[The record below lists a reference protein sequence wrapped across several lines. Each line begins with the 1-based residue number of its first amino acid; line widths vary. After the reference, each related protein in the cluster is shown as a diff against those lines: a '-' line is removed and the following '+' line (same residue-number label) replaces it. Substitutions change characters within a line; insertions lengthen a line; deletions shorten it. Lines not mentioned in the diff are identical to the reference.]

1 MKPVSNKSRRPRRH
15 VRGASALLCLVMLPV
30 VALGAAPRRDVLVH
44 AAGRYSDKVSPIWIA
59 MVEQVKDGQ
68 TEKTIVLAREG
79 IGEKKWQQFSDTP
92 ARAVGLT
99 SHGTELVVMLAGKD
113 KSSDRRG
120 WAWFSE
126 RFSYGP
132 PLPAGMRLLTMA
144 GDVKMLYAL
153 GAPVIAPA
161 GPTRPATAATAP
173 RSDAAAAAPAAAP
186 ATRPSQP
193 TLYVLDGD
201 AWTPFAAGWPKEAAG
216 AEDLASLH
224 VIDGAPHLA
233 APAGQGVVR
242 VYRLSANPA
251 AWVQTDEVKVD
262 AAPRFVKLLNAD
274 ERPAVW
280 VQTDAVGGLWSRKHP
295 FAKLQFSGVLPK
307 PEEVDVTVASD
318 VRLFFRREGKPYE
331 QHFNWDGSA
340 SGPATVLDWTRPRTD
355 PTINW
360 ITTAFMTVLAV
371 LLVSTLLRRRSMTK
385 EDERGEPEE

>member
-1 MKPVSNKSRRPRRH
+1 MKLVSNDPVRPRRRRH
-15 VRGASALLCLVMLPV
+15 VLCALPLLCLVMLPV
-30 VALGAAPRRDVLVH
+30 SAQGAASPRRDVLVH
-44 AAGRYSDKVSPIWIA
+44 AAGRYSDKSPIWIA
-59 MVEQVKDGQ
+59 MVEAAAKDSQ

-99 SHGTELVVMLAGKD
+99 SHGTELVVMLAGKP
-113 KSSDRRG
+113 SDRRG

-144 GDVKMLYAL
+144 GDVKTLYAL
-153 GAPVIAPA
+153 GAPAIAPA
-161 GPTRPATAATAP
+161 GPTRPATAATAL
-173 RSDAAAAAPAAAP
+173 RGDAAAAAP

-201 AWTPFAAGWPKEAAG
+201 TWKPFAAHWPKEAAG

-233 APAGQGVVR
+233 APAGEGVVR
-242 VYRLSANPA
+242 VYRLSTNPAA

-262 AAPRFVKLLNAD
+262 IEPRFVKLLNAD
-274 ERPAVW
+274 ERPALW

-331 QHFNWDGSA
+331 MHFNWDGSA